1 METNLEAVKDMSKLL
16 FEAVPIEEVQQL
28 KGLGIVQH
36 PFVNSTHTINPQTG
50 KMIDLRVSDQLQE
63 YKEEFFKFLC
73 AGDIYRILGMVN
85 SGWKMT
91 WFKHCC
97 PFLSPKDYGE
107 LLAYCWVEQENPNQ
121 DVNVSRKLAVHFFR
135 KARKSYIMKSSE
147 LKVYNTLPDTV
158 TAYRGV
164 AQGRERYGLSWT
176 TDREKAEWF
185 QNRFGEKNELLK
197 AAVPKEHILAYF
209 NRRGESEVVVDV
221 FKIKKQI
228 EEL

>member
-63 YKEEFFKFLC
+63 YKEGFFKFLC

-107 LLAYCWVEQENPNQ
+107 LLAPMEASFPSPQ
-121 DVNVSRKLAVHFFR
+121 DLKKGDRHLDDDEFLDVHTVP
-135 KARKSYIMKSSE
+135 
-147 LKVYNTLPDTV
+147 LKVLVEDV
-158 TAYRGV
+158 MAGKI
-164 AQGRERYGLSWT
+164 
-176 TDREKAEWF
+176 TDAKT
-185 QNRFGEKNELLK
+185 QVCILK
-197 AAVPKEHILAYF
+197 AARLLGV
-209 NRRGESEVVVDV
+209 
-221 FKIKKQI
+221 
-228 EEL
+228 